1 MGEKKSKNK
10 KREKIKIGTGL
21 PEIADRSSPP
31 AENRKDRRGEHPKLL
46 WGNQNKD
53 MAGGKQ
59 ASLLFVAVLGALVM
73 GSAIGGSGKEKMDRF
88 ESQSDVSGADR
99 QMVMHLQVT
108 PPLRT
113 DSVANSIST
122 HDSATHEGVTR

>member
-1 MGEKKSKNK
+1 
-10 KREKIKIGTGL
+10 
-21 PEIADRSSPP
+21 
-31 AENRKDRRGEHPKLL
+31 L

-59 ASLLFVAVLGALVM
+59 ASLLFVAVLGALVL
-73 GSAIGGSGKEKMDRF
+73 GSVIGASGKEKMECF
-88 ESQSDVSGADR
+88 ESQSDVSGADG
-99 QMVMHLQVT
+99 QTAMQLQVT

-122 HDSATHEGVTR
+122 HDSATREGVTR